1 LKRTGPFHREV
12 KMSTA
17 DQTPGAGDVVCL
29 VTGATRGLGRAVA
42 EEMARQGATV
52 IITGRDLDA
61 VQVTVEEISAVGS
74 AWALP
79 TPLDVAVRSEVDAA
93 ATTIGEHF
101 GTLDILINNA
111 AAFVDWSE
119 SASAAD
125 LEQSRLVM
133 ETNLYGPW
141 NMIQAFLPLLRMSSH
156 PRVVNM
162 GSGGGSHGD
171 SQFGLSARHGA
182 AASYGISKAAL
193 HALTVTL
200 STELAESPV
209 VINAV
214 DPNLTA
220 TWPGAESM
228 GARPIEASVPG
239 IVWAATLP
247 DDGPRGGFFRD
258 GQPHPW

>member
-1 LKRTGPFHREV
+1 
-12 KMSTA
+12 
-17 DQTPGAGDVVCL
+17 
-29 VTGATRGLGRAVA
+29 VA
-42 EEMARQGATV
+42 EEMARRGVTV
-52 IITGRDLDA
+52 IVTGRDPA
-61 VQVTVEEISAVGS
+61 AARAEAEAIKSVGA

-79 TPLDVAVRSEVDAA
+79 TPLDVAVRRDVDAA
-93 ATTIGEHF
+93 AAAVRRQF

-125 LEQSRLVM
+125 LERSRSVM

-141 NMIQAFLPLLRMSSH
+141 NMVQAFLPLLRTSPH
-156 PRVVNM
+156 PRIVNI

-171 SQFGLSARHGA
+171 PQFGLSARHGA

-200 STELAESPV
+200 AAELAESPILV
-209 VINAV
+209 NAV
-214 DPNLTA
+214 DPDLTA

-228 GARPIEASVPG
+228 GARPVEESVPG
-239 IVWAATLP
+239 VVWAATLP